1 MVLRGRYQAAAE
13 FDGASRLADNPRP
26 HGTQRMTI
34 QLVLAAL
41 GGLVLGAAINH
52 AVSAQKG
59 PPAYFIAESI
69 VANPQADS
77 AVIAK
82 LPATAQPYGGKYL
95 ARGGKI
101 VSFGGEPPKRIVIV
115 AFDSM
120 AQAEAWRAD
129 PHVKVLEE
137 ERKSIGTT
145 LRLYAVE
152 GL

>member
-1 MVLRGRYQAAAE
+1 
-13 FDGASRLADNPRP
+13 
-26 HGTQRMTI
+26 MTI
-34 QLVLAAL
+34 QLVLASL
-41 GGLVLGAAINH
+41 GGLFLGAVLTH

-59 PPAYFIAESI
+59 PPAYFIAES
-69 VANPQADS
+69 VVTNPEADR

-95 ARGGKI
+95 ARGGRI
-101 VSFGGEPPKRIVIV
+101 VSFGGEPPKRLVVV

-129 PHVKVLEE
+129 PNVMALEE
-137 ERKSIGTT
+137 ERKGVGTT

-152 GL
+152 GLAE

>member
-1 MVLRGRYQAAAE
+1 
-13 FDGASRLADNPRP
+13 
-26 HGTQRMTI
+26 MTI
-34 QLVLAAL
+34 QLVLASL
-41 GGLVLGAAINH
+41 GGLFLGAVLTH

-59 PPAYFIAESI
+59 PPAYFIAES
-69 VANPQADS
+69 VVTNPEADR

-95 ARGGKI
+95 ARGGRI
-101 VSFGGEPPKRIVIV
+101 VSFGGEPPKRVVLV

-129 PHVKVLEE
+129 PKVMALEE
-137 ERKSIGTT
+137 ERKGVGTT

-152 GL
+152 GLAQ

>member
-1 MVLRGRYQAAAE
+1 
-13 FDGASRLADNPRP
+13 
-26 HGTQRMTI
+26 MTI
-34 QLVLAAL
+34 QLFLAAL
-41 GGLVLGAAINH
+41 GGLVLGAAFTH
-52 AVSAQKG
+52 VVSAQKG

-69 VANPQADS
+69 VTNPEADR

-95 ARGGKI
+95 ARGGRI
-101 VSFGGEPPKRIVIV
+101 VSFGGDAPKRIVIV

-129 PHVKVLEE
+129 PNVIALEA
-137 ERKSIGTT
+137 ERKSIGTA

-152 GL
+152 GLAQ